1 MIEIPYQLPLPIMK
15 KINLFMTCQWIVFAP
30 IIIPISIIT
39 GAYEGLKKV
48 FHQAAVDIF
57 QTEEATS

>member
-1 MIEIPYQLPLPIMK
+1 
-15 KINLFMTCQWIVFAP
+15 MTCQWIVFAP

-48 FHQAAVDIF
+48 IHQASVDIF
-57 QTEEATS
+57 QTEEMTS

>member
-1 MIEIPYQLPLPIMK
+1 MK
-15 KINLFMTCQWIVFAP
+15 KFNLFMTCQWIVFAP

-48 FHQAAVDIF
+48 IHQASVDIF
-57 QTEEATS
+57 QTEEMTS